1 MSEDSSELRKLARD
15 LTAAGPAVRPFAR
28 KAIQVT
34 ARHMKD
40 DWRASAAR
48 SGLESYA
55 ADITYETRE
64 TATSLVADI
73 GPTIGDAGSFGLVED
88 AEGDVHS
95 APQHAARKALE
106 DNEPDFERGVE
117 LAVAAALRA
126 VGL

>member
-1 MSEDSSELRKLARD
+1 MSDDLRSLAAD
-15 LTAAGPAVRPFAR
+15 LTATGPAVRPFAR
-28 KAIQVT
+28 KALQVT

-64 TATSLVADI
+64 TASSLVADI
-73 GPTIGDAGSFGLVED
+73 GPTIGDAGSFGFVE
-88 AEGDVHS
+88 EGGERVES
-95 APQHAARKALE
+95 SPQHAARKALE
-106 DNEPDFERGVE
+106 ENEPDFERGVE
-117 LAVAAALRA
+117 LAVAAALRS